1 MKLIFV
7 RHAESQ
13 ANKDGILAG
22 RLPKIGLSDTGMQQA
37 LRLKKSFEMLDFDS
51 IYTSPIQRCL
61 DTARMVFGDEREL
74 IHASELMEMDFGDW
88 TGQKLSELTKLKE
101 WEVVQRDPA
110 SFAFPNGESF
120 TQLRD
125 RVDLAL
131 SNIQASQQKDSR
143 IVIFTHAD
151 VVKMVV
157 CHLLDAPLSK
167 FQSIIVNPASLTL
180 IDIDQDKLKI
190 AGVNLQPDIEILS
203 DWTKK

>member
-88 TGQKLSELTKLKE
+88 SGQKLSELTKLKE

-110 SFAFPNGESF
+110 RFAFPNGESF